1 MRRLLTEMENED
13 RQHKIVDMIKK
24 IVSIHK
30 PEGVVDVEVEV
41 EPSSSDGKDFY
52 YLNLTYVVP
61 SDSEHLKVR
70 NFRDKFYSFDK
81 IYPWN
86 RELKKTIEDFLN
98 TNVIINSHAI
108 RSTDFNLRKK

>member
-1 MRRLLTEMENED
+1 MKPLLAEMENKD
-13 RQHKIVDMIKK
+13 RQHKMVDIIKK

-41 EPSSSDGKDFY
+41 EPSSSGGVDLY
-52 YLNLTYVVP
+52 NLSLTYVVP

-70 NFRDKFYSFDK
+70 NFRDRFYSFDK

-86 RELKKTIEDFLN
+86 EELKKTIEDFLN
-98 TNVIINSHAI
+98 INVIIGSHSI
-108 RSTDFNLRKK
+108 RSADFNLRKK